1 MKISNSV
8 KKGLKKCVLVIHNN
22 KTERV
27 LVFIKKVQD
36 LILKHFALIFVI
48 VLKGLGVSIWFFL
61 MKIAMMMMQNL
72 ILLYV

>member
-1 MKISNSV
+1 
-8 KKGLKKCVLVIHNN
+8 
-22 KTERV
+22 
-27 LVFIKKVQD
+27 VFIKKVQD